1 MSLDTSALAE
11 QLRGVLKGE
20 LRTFWPEIKEYAKT
34 ESLKLAQTLAM
45 IETLRSLGKLSP
57 QQAELHLQIQ
67 KNAMRSVLL
76 TVEGLGL
83 LAAEQAINQALALV
97 KDRQVQRQAGS
108 QHPRSIRVPVPLQ
121 ADLDPTQEPKIAGQ
135 RRGSRQERDLLAG
148 GVHVQALAQG
158 QRLQVI
164 ERWLHSGGLR

>member
-1 MSLDTSALAE
+1 MGLDTNALAE

-45 IETLRSLGKLSP
+45 IETLRSLGKLTT

-83 LAAEQAINQALALV
+83 LAVESAINAALQVV
-97 KDRQVQRQAGS
+97 KDTVNTAVGF
-108 QHPRSIRVPVPLQ
+108 PL
-121 ADLDPTQEPKIAGQ
+121 I
-135 RRGSRQERDLLAG
+135 
-148 GVHVQALAQG
+148 
-158 QRLQVI
+158 
-164 ERWLHSGGLR
+164 

>member
-1 MSLDTSALAE
+1 MSLEVNALAD
-11 QLRGVLKGE
+11 QLRGVLKTE
-20 LRTFWPEIKEYAKT
+20 LRTYWPEIKEYARA

-45 IETLRSLGKLSP
+45 IETLRSLGKLTT

-97 KDRQVQRQAGS
+97 KDQVNAAVGF
-108 QHPRSIRVPVPLQ
+108 
-121 ADLDPTQEPKIAGQ
+121 G
-135 RRGSRQERDLLAG
+135 LL
-148 GVHVQALAQG
+148 
-158 QRLQVI
+158 
-164 ERWLHSGGLR
+164 

>member
-97 KDRQVQRQAGS
+97 KDQVNAAVGF
-108 QHPRSIRVPVPLQ
+108 
-121 ADLDPTQEPKIAGQ
+121 A
-135 RRGSRQERDLLAG
+135 LL
-148 GVHVQALAQG
+148 
-158 QRLQVI
+158 
-164 ERWLHSGGLR
+164 

>member
-1 MSLDTSALAE
+1 MSLETNALAD
-11 QLRGVLKGE
+11 QLRGVLKTE

-45 IETLRSLGKLSP
+45 IETLRSLGKLST

-83 LAAEQAINQALALV
+83 LAVESAINGALA
-97 KDRQVQRQAGS
+97 
-108 QHPRSIRVPVPLQ
+108 RVREHGHAAVGL
-121 ADLDPTQEPKIAGQ
+121 
-135 RRGSRQERDLLAG
+135 
-148 GVHVQALAQG
+148 GVL
-158 QRLQVI
+158 
-164 ERWLHSGGLR
+164 

>member
-1 MSLDTSALAE
+1 MSLETNALAD
-11 QLRGVLKGE
+11 QLRGVLKNE

-45 IETLRSLGKLSP
+45 IETLRSLGKLST

-83 LAAEQAINQALALV
+83 LAVESAINAALALV
-97 KDRQVQRQAGS
+97 KDQVNAAVGF
-108 QHPRSIRVPVPLQ
+108 
-121 ADLDPTQEPKIAGQ
+121 G
-135 RRGSRQERDLLAG
+135 LL
-148 GVHVQALAQG
+148 
-158 QRLQVI
+158 
-164 ERWLHSGGLR
+164 